1 MDDLEA
7 DWSWQ
12 VSRVIKT
19 PLICPHL
26 DFVVSSWVRYG
37 RRFGLDDLAKPVI
50 DTVTR
55 RPRSLW
61 IRAERGDNPGVR
73 VSEVAPPFPPH
84 IHQMIEVPVLAE
96 RANVTVLNRTIAAMR
111 KTAGTGPV
119 GVHLTMGPVDIRELG
134 FGGPVRLVFDAL
146 AAPLG
151 GDHRIADLRVI
162 RGQAT
167 QTTTEIRLWLIT

>member
-1 MDDLEA
+1 
-7 DWSWQ
+7 

-26 DFVVSSWVRYG
+26 DFVVSSWSRYG
-37 RRFGLDDLAKPVI
+37 RRFGLDDLAKPVV

-55 RPRSLW
+55 RPRSMW
-61 IRAERGDNPGVR
+61 IRAELGDNPGVR
-73 VSEVAPPFPPH
+73 VSEVAPAFPPH
-84 IHQMIEVPVLAE
+84 IHQMIEVPALAD
-96 RANVTVLNRTIAAMR
+96 RANVAVLNRTMASVP
-111 KTAGTGPV
+111 KVPGTGPV

-146 AAPLG
+146 AIPLD
-151 GDHRIADLRVI
+151 GDHRIVDLRVI

-167 QTTTEIRLWLIT
+167 QTTEIRLWLIT